1 MLPKTNSLTAVE
13 RRAVTGLAGIF
24 VVRLLGL
31 FMILPVF
38 ALYARHLEGHTSF
51 LIGLALGVYG
61 LTQAVLQIPLGMAS
75 DRIGRKPV
83 IVAGLLVFAAGSVI
97 AALADSIYGVIAGRA
112 LQGAGAISAAVMAL
126 IADLTREES
135 RTKAMALIGITVG
148 ASFVL
153 SLVLGPALNGV
164 IGVPGIFWLTAVLSA
179 IGIAVL
185 VFWVPT
191 PIHGHVRHQVSRPE
205 LGLRRVLMNP
215 RLLRLNL
222 GILILHATLIAIFVV
237 VPLALVQHGR
247 LAVTEHWKIYVPVIL
262 FSAVLLFPAITV
274 AEKRPRT
281 VFGAMILVIVVSQLA
296 LFTGYQSV
304 TGLAVGLLL
313 FFIGFNVLEATLP
326 ALISKVAPTESRGA
340 AIGIYSTFQFLG
352 AFLGGAIGG
361 GLHGAYGISAVFVFT
376 ASLLMLW
383 FIVALTA
390 PALERHTTRMLHI
403 GRRVPAEAR
412 TLAQQLTAIP
422 GVAEATVIAEEGV
435 AYLKVDDRILDLKA
449 LEKFTISA

>member
-1 MLPKTNSLTAVE
+1 MPPKTNSLTSVE

-24 VVRLLGL
+24 AVRLLGL
-31 FMILPVF
+31 FLILPMF
-38 ALYARHLEGHTSF
+38 ALYARHLAGHTPF
-51 LIGLALGVYG
+51 LIGFALGVYG

-83 IVAGLLVFAAGSVI
+83 IIAGLLVFAAGSVI

-126 IADLTREES
+126 VADLTREES
-135 RTKAMALIGITVG
+135 RTKAMALIGMTVG

-153 SLVLGPALNGV
+153 SLVLGAALHGV

-191 PIHGHVRHQVSRPE
+191 PIHGHARRRASRPE
-205 LGLRRVLMNP
+205 RGLWRVLMNP

-247 LAVTEHWKIYVPVIL
+247 LAINEHWKIYVPIIL

-281 VFGAMILVIVVSQLA
+281 VFAAMILVIVVSQLA

-304 TGLAVGLLL
+304 TGLIVGLLL

-361 GLHGAYGISAVFVFT
+361 GLHGAYGISAVFGFT

-390 PALERHTTRMLHI
+390 PALERYTTRMLHI
-403 GRRVPAEAR
+403 GRRAPAEAR
-412 TLAQQLTAIP
+412 TLAEQLAAIP

-435 AYLKVDDRILDLKA
+435 AYLKVDDRRLDLKA
-449 LEKFTISA
+449 LEKFTASA